1 MHLIPLPL
9 QIRGAKDVVVFLFND
24 FLLIVKPKLFLRKA
38 ATPADLEPFGK
49 NEFIIYRNVS
59 CVPMLLSLR
68 INASQWFSPA
78 LFGTVAPYVL
88 KFLLVY
94 IL

>member
-1 MHLIPLPL
+1 MGSNGTLSICYIVSLSLL
-9 QIRGAKDVVVFLFND
+9 QIRGARDVVAFLFND

-59 CVPMLLSLR
+59 C
-68 INASQWFSPA
+68 
-78 LFGTVAPYVL
+78 T
-88 KFLLVY
+88 
-94 IL
+94 